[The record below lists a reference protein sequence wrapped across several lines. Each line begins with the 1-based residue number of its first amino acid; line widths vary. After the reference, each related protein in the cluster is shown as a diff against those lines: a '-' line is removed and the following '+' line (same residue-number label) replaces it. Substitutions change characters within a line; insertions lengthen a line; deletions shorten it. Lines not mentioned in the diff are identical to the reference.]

1 MGKKKSFID
10 KKHATT
16 YSLVY
21 RSQEDVQADPSVSE
35 RTFVPAENR
44 WTVSEEAP
52 GYGHEAAEQY
62 PSSHP
67 LAWLHEQAENRVS
80 DDARRREIVS
90 LGLPDD
96 GYDYLKHLRVVGGK
110 STASLERQEEAEI
123 PVKASTSKVKGL
135 SFEEQLISGP
145 SVFVPATK
153 DLRAPVHDVKTVDAS
168 KWTVHSKAEDDD
180 GAELVASGITA
191 ISREVKKEPKEGH
204 EEIDEVAAALSALEM
219 VEDEG
224 AFDADALDDDF
235 ILQATHHEAT
245 AGGEDEAADGGAVE
259 SESEDGSGGDDD
271 EEEEEEEGIRGYPG
285 FRGDGVSLASSYWRK
300 ERTDRKELLA
310 AIDERFERLAFQYDE
325 DQIGDLDEEGDDIA
339 GVSDINQFGG
349 ILDEFIEEHRTL
361 MPGSSGDPEKD
372 EEVEARELTKRLVS
386 AYDEEGEPPAGSV
399 ETMVVEE
406 PPVEKWDCESI
417 LSLRSNLDNHPRC
430 ISEPRRGG
438 RPFPAGREKIELSAK
453 TGLPI
458 NRQSGGATA
467 MSSDGSSG
475 DAVSIATSSV
485 RRKDESREEKKAR
498 KAAVKEAQRQARAR
512 KKDLKQMFKD
522 QESKM
527 KGIQETRPTVPLP

>member
-1 MGKKKSFID
+1 
-10 KKHATT
+10 
-16 YSLVY
+16 
-21 RSQEDVQADPSVSE
+21 
-35 RTFVPAENR
+35 
-44 WTVSEEAP
+44 
-52 GYGHEAAEQY
+52 
-62 PSSHP
+62 
-67 LAWLHEQAENRVS
+67 
-80 DDARRREIVS
+80 
-90 LGLPDD
+90 
-96 GYDYLKHLRVVGGK
+96 
-110 STASLERQEEAEI
+110 
-123 PVKASTSKVKGL
+123 
-135 SFEEQLISGP
+135 
-145 SVFVPATK
+145 
-153 DLRAPVHDVKTVDAS
+153 
-168 KWTVHSKAEDDD
+168 
-180 GAELVASGITA
+180 
-191 ISREVKKEPKEGH
+191 
-204 EEIDEVAAALSALEM
+204 
-219 VEDEG
+219 
-224 AFDADALDDDF
+224 
-235 ILQATHHEAT
+235 
-245 AGGEDEAADGGAVE
+245 
-259 SESEDGSGGDDD
+259 
-271 EEEEEEEGIRGYPG
+271 
-285 FRGDGVSLASSYWRK
+285 
-300 ERTDRKELLA
+300 
-310 AIDERFERLAFQYDE
+310 
-325 DQIGDLDEEGDDIA
+325 
-339 GVSDINQFGG
+339 
-349 ILDEFIEEHRTL
+349 